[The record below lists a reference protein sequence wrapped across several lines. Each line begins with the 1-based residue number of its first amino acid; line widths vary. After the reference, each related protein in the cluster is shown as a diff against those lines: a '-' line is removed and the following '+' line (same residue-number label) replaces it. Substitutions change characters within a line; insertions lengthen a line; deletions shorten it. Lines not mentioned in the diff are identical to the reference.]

1 MIKLKSKLASKFFDK
16 SKSKKIKEIKV
27 EIDEDI

>member
-16 SKSKKIKEIKV
+16 SKRKKIKEIKV
-27 EIDEDI
+27 EVDEDI